1 MQESGSILKKIKHI
15 ILGWF
20 YYIKGY
26 DFEVFTER
34 MNICDVCE
42 FREELTKKHSIC
54 SKCGCF
60 LQAKLRVKDEKCPE
74 NKW

>member
-1 MQESGSILKKIKHI
+1 
-15 ILGWF
+15 
-20 YYIKGY
+20 
-26 DFEVFTER
+26 

-74 NKW
+74 NK